1 MKQIKDQ
8 RGEQRAS
15 TRKEKEEQ
23 AFSLLV
29 PAATKLGL
37 ENPSWVLIICF
48 SGALLY
54 FYLGALLLAQPS
66 TQTRLLYFLPLK
78 PMKSDH
84 L

>member
-37 ENPSWVLIICF
+37 QNPSWVLIICF
-48 SGALLY
+48 SGAL
-54 FYLGALLLAQPS
+54 FILLSGGSFACP
-66 TQTRLLYFLPLK
+66 TPLFSPFK
-78 PMKSDH
+78 TYEE
-84 L
+84 